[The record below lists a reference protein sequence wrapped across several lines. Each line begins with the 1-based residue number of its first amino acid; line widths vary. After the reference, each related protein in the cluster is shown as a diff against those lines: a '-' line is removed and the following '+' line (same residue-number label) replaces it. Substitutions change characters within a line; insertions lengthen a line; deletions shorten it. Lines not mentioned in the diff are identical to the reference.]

1 MLVEDK
7 VAIVTGGGSGIGR
20 ATAKLYA
27 DHGAN
32 VVVADIDEDGGQRT
46 VAEIEDEEGEAC
58 FVQTDVSDPADVQ
71 AVIETALSE
80 YGGLDVMV
88 NNAGIEGPLSDI
100 VEYDDD
106 EFARVIDVNLKGVW
120 YGVKYG
126 VQAMLEDG
134 GGAIVNTA
142 SVAALVAVPGRGGY
156 GATKAG
162 VSNLT
167 KTAAV
172 EYATEGIRVNAV
184 APGIVETPM
193 QERARAEKLDL
204 PDRYVKQEAME
215 GGSDPIELANVI
227 LFLGSDLASRVTG
240 ITVPVDGGMTAK

>member
-20 ATAKLYA
+20 ATANRYA
-27 DHGAN
+27 EHGAD
-32 VVVADIDEDGGQRT
+32 VVVADIDVEDGERT
-46 VAEIEDEEGEAC
+46 AAEITADGGEAT
-58 FVQTDVSDPADVQ
+58 FVETDVADPGDVQ
-71 AVIETALSE
+71 SVIEAARME
-80 YGGLDVMV
+80 YDGIDVMV

-100 VEYDDD
+100 DEYDDED
-106 EFARVIDVNLKGVW
+106 FARVIDVNLKGVW
-120 YGVKYG
+120 YGTKYAI
-126 VQAMLEDG
+126 QAMLKNG

-172 EYATEGIRVNAV
+172 EFARDDIRVNAV
-184 APGIVETPM
+184 APGVVKTPM
-193 QERARAEKLDL
+193 QQRARDVKLDR
-204 PDRYVKQEAME
+204 PDRYIKQEAME
-215 GGSDPIELANVI
+215 GGSDPVELANAI
-227 LFLGSDLASRVTG
+227 LFLGSGLAYRITGVTL
-240 ITVPVDGGMTAK
+240 PVDGGMTAK

>member
-20 ATAKLYA
+20 ATAIRYA
-27 DHGAN
+27 EHGAT
-32 VVVADIDEDGGQRT
+32 VVVAEVDADGAERT
-46 VAEIEDEEGEAC
+46 VAEIKADGGEATYIH
-58 FVQTDVSDPADVQ
+58 TDVSDPEDVKG
-71 AVIETALSE
+71 VIEAAIDT
-80 YGGLDVMV
+80 YGSLDVLV
-88 NNAGIEGPLSDI
+88 NNAGIEGPLSDLADY
-100 VEYDDD
+100 EDDAFD
-106 EFARVIDVNLKGVW
+106 QVIDVNLKGVW

-126 VQAMLEDG
+126 IQAMLEHG

-142 SVAALVAVPGRGGY
+142 SIAAIVSVPGRSGY
-156 GATKAG
+156 GATKAA

-184 APGIVETPM
+184 APGVVETPM
-193 QERARAEKLDL
+193 QQRAREKKLDL

-215 GGSDPIELANVI
+215 GGSDPVELANVI

-240 ITVPVDGGMTAK
+240 VTLPVDGGMTAK